1 MQTYAFRGNVRELK
15 SIIKRVVVLSEEQ
28 KIDPIVINR
37 IQMTEETVEKII
49 PTKRRKRKLSDEI
62 LALEK

>member
-1 MQTYAFRGNVRELK
+1 MFESLGRGILVPF
-15 SIIKRVVVLSEEQ
+15 KRVVVLSEEQ
-28 KIDPIVINR
+28 KIDPIVINS